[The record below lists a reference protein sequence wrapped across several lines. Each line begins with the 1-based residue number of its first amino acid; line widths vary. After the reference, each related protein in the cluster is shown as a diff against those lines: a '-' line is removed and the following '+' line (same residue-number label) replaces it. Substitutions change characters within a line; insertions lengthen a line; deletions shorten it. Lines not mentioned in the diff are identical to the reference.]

1 MFIWGAIMEDHEKMY
16 TLLFNTITSAL
27 KQIDRLNIGNARG
40 FLILGQKRAEDLY
53 ISSGGGEE
61 PKED

>member
-1 MFIWGAIMEDHEKMY
+1 MEEYKKMY

-27 KQIDRLNIGNARG
+27 EQIDRLNIGNARD
-40 FLILGQKRAEDLY
+40 FLILGQKRAEDFY
-53 ISSGGGEE
+53 ISSGGEE

>member
-1 MFIWGAIMEDHEKMY
+1 MEDHEKMY
-16 TLLFNTITSAL
+16 TLLFNNITSAL
-27 KQIDRLNIGNARG
+27 EQIDRLNIGNARG